1 MEKSRNEKGTGE
13 SAVNVKE
20 IQEAANGRFFYKIR
34 KVISFLDKKIDIVI
48 NCL

>member
-1 MEKSRNEKGTGE
+1 MERSRNEKETDE
-13 SAVNVKE
+13 STVNVKG

-34 KVISFLDKKIDIVI
+34 KGISCLDKKIDTML